1 MSVATERFSPSC
13 MPPIMGS
20 ETAIER
26 ARTVLA
32 LGAGVPA
39 RACYVERLDHPATG
53 YYLVVF
59 GEESDAVGVAAVDGM
74 SGEVTSHAPVAGAK
88 PHLPVIAARASELAG
103 AAPLEPPRLVWR
115 PCRAS
120 QSMLYPIWEIRTAG
134 GLIYIDQQSQLWTR
148 LEPGGPGG

>member
-1 MSVATERFSPSC
+1 
-13 MPPIMGS
+13 MGS

-26 ARTVLA
+26 ARTALA

-53 YYLVVF
+53 YYMVVF
-59 GEESDAVGVAAVDGM
+59 GGESDAVGVAAVDGM

-120 QSMLYPIWEIRTAG
+120 QSMLNPIWEIRTAG

>member
-1 MSVATERFSPSC
+1 
-13 MPPIMGS
+13 MPGVS
-20 ETAIER
+20 QETAIER
-26 ARTVLA
+26 ARAILE

-39 RACYVERLDHPATG
+39 RACYVARLDYSAIG

-59 GEESDAVGVAAVDGM
+59 GEENHAVGLAAVDGM
-74 SGEVTSHAPVAGAK
+74 SGEVSSYAPLAGAK
-88 PHLPVIAARASELAG
+88 PHLPVNAARASELAG

-120 QSMLYPIWEIRTAG
+120 QSMLSPFWEIRTAG
-134 GLIYIDQQSQLWTR
+134 GLTYIDQQSRLWTQ

>member
-1 MSVATERFSPSC
+1 MAGVS
-13 MPPIMGS
+13 G

-39 RACYVERLDHPATG
+39 RAWYVERLDHSATG

-74 SGEVTSHAPVAGAK
+74 SGEVSSHATVAGAK
-88 PHLPVIAARASELAG
+88 PHLPVSAARASELAG
-103 AAPLEPPRLVWR
+103 DAPLEPPRLVWC

-120 QSMLYPIWEIRTAG
+120 QSMLSPIWEIRTAA
-134 GLIYIDQQSQLWTR
+134 GLIYIDQQSQVWTQ
-148 LEPGGPGG
+148 LEPGAPGG

>member
-1 MSVATERFSPSC
+1 MPGVTE
-13 MPPIMGS
+13 

-26 ARTVLA
+26 ARAILA

-39 RACYVERLDHPATG
+39 RACYVERLDYSDIG

-59 GEESDAVGVAAVDGM
+59 GKENHAVGVAAVDGM
-74 SGEVTSHAPVAGAK
+74 SAEVSSYAMLAGAK
-88 PHLPVIAARASELAG
+88 PHLPVNAARASGLAG

-120 QSMLYPIWEIRTAG
+120 QSMLSPIWEIRTPG
-134 GLIYIDQQSQLWTR
+134 GLVYIDQQSQIWTQ
-148 LEPGGPGG
+148 LEPGGPGGSCDRPR

>member
-1 MSVATERFSPSC
+1 MTGVSE
-13 MPPIMGS
+13 

-39 RACYVERLDHPATG
+39 RACYVERLDYPAIG

-59 GEESDAVGVAAVDGM
+59 GEENDAVGVAAVDAMG
-74 SGEVTSHAPVAGAK
+74 GEVSSYAPVAGAK
-88 PHLPVIAARASELAG
+88 PHLPVNAARASELAG
-103 AAPLEPPRLVWR
+103 AAALEPPRLVWR

-120 QSMLYPIWEIRTAG
+120 QSMLSPIWEVRTAG
-134 GLIYIDQQSQLWTR
+134 ALIYIDQQSQIWTQ
-148 LEPGGPGG
+148 LEPGGPGD

>member
-1 MSVATERFSPSC
+1 
-13 MPPIMGS
+13 MGS

-26 ARTVLA
+26 ARAVLA

-39 RACYVERLDHPATG
+39 RAWYVKRLDNSAAG

-59 GEESDAVGVAAVDGM
+59 GEENHAVGVAAVDGM
-74 SGEVTSHAPVAGAK
+74 SGEVSSYAPLAGAK
-88 PHLPVIAARASELAG
+88 PLLPVNAARASELAG

-120 QSMLYPIWEIRTAG
+120 QSMLSPIWEIRTAG
-134 GLIYIDQQSQLWTR
+134 GLIYIDQQSQIWTQ
-148 LEPGGPGG
+148 LEPGGPGGSCAPPR